1 MPARRKSDISIVAMN
16 PSNNAGEAPAAE
28 TGEPREVPKGNGRPD
43 ARLRAQHR
51 ARLHDALAH
60 VRTAAAQDKSLRFTT
75 LWHHV
80 YDIDRLRETFYH
92 LRKDGA
98 VGVDAVHW
106 RDYEVTLEANLL
118 NLSSR
123 LRRGAYHA
131 KPVRRVYIP
140 KADGR
145 QRPIGIPALEDKLVQ
160 RATAEVLQAI
170 YETEFLDSSYGF
182 RPGRHQH
189 LALDALAVAI
199 EHGKGS
205 WVLDADLRA
214 FFDTIDHAWLLRML
228 EQRIADTRVLR
239 HIKKWLAAGVLE
251 DGEVHRS
258 EHGSPQGG
266 SISPLLANI
275 YLHYAF
281 DLGAECWRRQHA
293 RGEVSIVRFADDVVV
308 CFQYRE
314 DAERFHARMQE
325 RLANFPL
332 ELHGEK
338 TRLLEFGRYAV
349 QNRQH
354 RGIGKPGTFT
364 FLGFTYICG
373 HNRHGGFIVLRKSAR
388 KKVTAKVKEIARTLR
403 RRITEPVEVIG
414 QWLQQVVR
422 GHYQYY
428 AVPRN
433 HAALSWFRDQV
444 TYVWKKTLSRRSQKG
459 YVKWETMHVLA
470 NQWLPRPRILHPYP
484 GSR

>member
-1 MPARRKSDISIVAMN
+1 MQVA
-16 PSNNAGEAPAAE
+16 
-28 TGEPREVPKGNGRPD
+28 
-43 ARLRAQHR
+43 
-51 ARLHDALAH
+51 
-60 VRTAAAQDKSLRFTT
+60 
-75 LWHHV
+75 
-80 YDIDRLRETFYH
+80 
-92 LRKDGA
+92 
-98 VGVDAVHW
+98 
-106 RDYEVTLEANLL
+106 DY
-118 NLSSR
+118 
-123 LRRGAYHA
+123 
-131 KPVRRVYIP
+131 
-140 KADGR
+140 
-145 QRPIGIPALEDKLVQ
+145 
-160 RATAEVLQAI
+160 
-170 YETEFLDSSYGF
+170 
-182 RPGRHQH
+182 
-189 LALDALAVAI
+189 
-199 EHGKGS
+199 
-205 WVLDADLRA
+205 
-214 FFDTIDHAWLLRML
+214 
-228 EQRIADTRVLR
+228 
-239 HIKKWLAAGVLE
+239 
-251 DGEVHRS
+251 
-258 EHGSPQGG
+258 GSPQGG
-266 SISPLLANI
+266 SISPLRANI

-281 DLGAECWRRQHA
+281 DLWAECWRRQHA

-325 RLANFPL
+325 RLANFHL

-364 FLGFTYICG
+364 FLGFTHICG

-470 NQWLPRPRILHPYP
+470 NKWLPRPRILHPYP